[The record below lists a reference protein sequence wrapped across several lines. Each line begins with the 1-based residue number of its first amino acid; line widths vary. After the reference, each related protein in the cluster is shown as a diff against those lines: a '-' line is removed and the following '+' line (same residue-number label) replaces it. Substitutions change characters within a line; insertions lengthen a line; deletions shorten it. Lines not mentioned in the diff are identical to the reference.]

1 MDQFSAVRILYVQ
14 THEHPTCRMKKAGA
28 ARYVRSRR
36 WEFTWIDVGLD
47 PAALRRCLDDFRP
60 DGCIVDASV
69 CPEWLKP
76 STFGGVPVVYLDCS
90 PKLFGRTFKVCHDSY
105 ATGELAAKVLLSQKL
120 AQYAYVGYM
129 FRAYWSEDRQR
140 GFVTAV
146 RKANRRVT
154 IFRSHSKDVESEG
167 YGRRLSDFV
176 GALKP
181 GTGVFAANDEMAA
194 RVLSICR
201 DKGIDVPGDVAVI
214 GVDNAEEMCSN
225 ATPSLTSI
233 QLDFERGGYNAA
245 ELLACRLLNGKLKP
259 RTLGFEAL
267 GVVHRR
273 STGNCGHV
281 DPQVVAAVEYV
292 RENACNGIGVPD
304 VVAVMGCGR
313 RMAELRFRKMT
324 GKSIFEEIQVVR
336 FERVFVVLKNGVSDL
351 RTIADVCGFPSVETF
366 RKEFRLRTHLSV
378 REWRKRHL

>member
-1 MDQFSAVRILYVQ
+1 MRILYIQ

-28 ARYVRSRR
+28 ARYVRSRH
-36 WEFTWIDVGLD
+36 WEFKSIDVGLNFVD
-47 PAALRRCLDDFRP
+47 VKSHLDDLKP
-60 DGCIVDASV
+60 DGCIVDASI

-76 STFGGVPVVYLDCS
+76 SVFGGVPVVYLDCS
-90 PKLFGRTFKVCHDSY
+90 PKLFGRTFKVCHDSF
-105 ATGELAAKVLLSQKL
+105 ATGELAAKALLSQNL
-120 AQYAYVGYM
+120 AQYAYIGYM
-129 FRAYWSEDRQR
+129 FRAYWSDDRQR
-140 GFVTAV
+140 GFVKAV

-154 IFRSHSKDVESEG
+154 IFRSHSKDVVESEG

-181 GTGVFAANDEMAA
+181 GTGVFAANDEIAT

-201 DKGIDVPGDVAVI
+201 DKGINVPKDVVVI

-225 ATPSLTSI
+225 TSPSLTSI

-245 ELLACRLLNGKLKP
+245 ELLSSRLQNRKLKP

-292 RENACNGIGVPD
+292 RENACAGIGVPD
-304 VVAVMGCGR
+304 VVSMMGCGR

-336 FERVFVVLKNGVSDL
+336 FERVFVVLKSGVSDL
-351 RTIADVCGFPSVETF
+351 RTIADVCGFPSGETF
-366 RKEFRLRTHLSV
+366 RKEFRLRTRLSV
-378 REWRKRHL
+378 REWRKKYL